1 MMIQTKRMMM
11 SLNDSEAPRKSLDYE
26 TPAPP
31 PPNSERMPRWLEIT
45 QIVLLIVGPIL
56 MFLFAR
62 RR

>member
-1 MMIQTKRMMM
+1 MADLPKPTP
-11 SLNDSEAPRKSLDYE
+11 LNYA

-31 PPNSERMPRWLEIT
+31 PPDSERMRRWLEIT

-56 MFLFAR
+56 MFLLGR